1 MSNKNIDTQWL
12 SARQVLLL
20 APRGSDLCRQVDQ
33 VLRPPHYV
41 VATTEDP
48 AAVLRSMADRKI
60 EVVLIEP
67 EAGRTRSPDLL
78 DRLHDA
84 DPSTQIVVLAPRT
97 TLMATVMTLR
107 GKREA
112 TGAEIRPFAV
122 FGLPMSASELIEVV
136 EQARE
141 IRYLRRADERGRRAE
156 ARMSAMIRSA
166 PNGIVSLDTDGLVH
180 DWNPGAEAIWGWSAA
195 EAVGRPFWN
204 FAIARYPSGIREEVS
219 PVRAVRV
226 EITGRRRDQSE
237 FPAVL
242 SLSAAEMVER
252 VMYCAI
258 VEDVTEARRLEVE
271 LRQSQKMEAVGRL
284 ASGLAHEIN
293 TPCQF
298 MASQVQFLTEGFA
311 TLEQLLATYAELR
324 HRAASDANLVE
335 VVASVDAAEAAADL
349 PFLREQAPPAL
360 ASIGDGV
367 RRISRIIG
375 AMKDFARPDDHTWR
389 PIDLNQSLMNT
400 LLVLENET
408 SAVAEVL
415 TDYGSVPL
423 VCGYADDLNQAFFQI
438 LLNAVHAVADRRGD
452 GQERGQIG
460 VRTRAEADTV
470 IVDISDTG
478 VGIPEAIEGK
488 IFDPFFTTKEVG
500 RGSGQGLPVARSI
513 VVDRHGGAVTFE
525 SQVGAG
531 TTFHIRLP
539 VAR

>member
-1 MSNKNIDTQWL
+1 MSNKNIETQWL
-12 SARQVLLL
+12 SARQVVLL
-20 APRGSDLCRQVDQ
+20 APRASDLRRQVDQ
-33 VLRPPHYV
+33 VLRPPNYV
-41 VATTEDP
+41 VATTDDP
-48 AAVLRSMADRKI
+48 AAVLGYMAERKI

-67 EAGRTRSPDLL
+67 EAGKTRSPEFLE
-78 DRLHDA
+78 RLREA
-84 DPSTQIVVLAPRT
+84 DPSTQIVVLAPRM
-97 TLMATVMTLR
+97 TLMPTVMALR
-107 GKREA
+107 GPKEA
-112 TGAEIRPFAV
+112 RGSEIRPFAV

-141 IRYLRRADERGRRAE
+141 IRYLRGADERGRRAE

-166 PNGIVSLDTDGLVH
+166 PNGIVSLDTNGLVH

-204 FAIARYPSGIREEVS
+204 FAVARYPAGIREEVS
-219 PVRAVRV
+219 PAKAVRV
-226 EITGRRRDQSE
+226 EITGRRRDERE

-271 LRQSQKMEAVGRL
+271 LRQSQKLEAVGRL

-298 MASQVQFLTEGFA
+298 IGSQVQFLTEGFA
-311 TLEQLLATYAELR
+311 AVDELLATYAELR
-324 HRAASDANLVE
+324 LRAASDATMVDLV
-335 VVASVDAAEAAADL
+335 ATVDAAEAAADL
-349 PFLREQAPPAL
+349 PYVREQAPLAL

-367 RRISRIIG
+367 RRISRIIA
-375 AMKDFARPDDHTWR
+375 AMKDFARPDEHTWR
-389 PIDLNQSLMNT
+389 PLDLNQSLMNT

-408 SAVAEVL
+408 SAVADVL
-415 TDYGSVPL
+415 TEYGPVPP

-438 LLNAVHAVADRRGD
+438 LLNAVHAVADRQGD
-452 GQERGQIG
+452 GRERGQIT
-460 VRTRAEADTV
+460 VRTRAEADDV
-470 IVDISDTG
+470 VVDISDTG

-525 SQVGAG
+525 SKVGAG
-531 TTFHIRLP
+531 TTFHVRLP
-539 VAR
+539 IAR